1 MAYLFEFRVF
11 FWNSY
16 LFYRMFFYKAKD
28 ASRSARLL
36 VVFYYRMETFMEYTT
51 QMDAARKGIITKEL
65 LRVAEKENMEPE
77 ELRGYVAEGKAI
89 IPANK
94 KHTCIDP
101 SGIGSM
107 LKTKINVNLGTS
119 RDWTDLDMEMEKV
132 KNAVDMGAEAIM
144 DLSSFGKTQEFRR
157 KLTSE
162 CPAVIG
168 TVPIYDAVV
177 YYHKALKE
185 ITAKEWIDVVRM
197 HAEDGVDFMTIH
209 CGINKETAKRF
220 KTNKRLTNIVSRG
233 GSIIFAWMEMT
244 GEENPFYEYYDEI
257 LDICREYDVT
267 MSLGDA
273 CRPGCLKDASDI
285 SQIQEL
291 ITLGELTSRA
301 WEKDVQVMVE
311 GPGHMPLDQIAANM
325 KIQQTICKGA
335 PFYVLGPLVTDIA
348 PGYDHITAAIGGA
361 IAATYGASFLC
372 YVTPAEH
379 LRLPDVNDVK
389 EGIIASKIAAH
400 AADIAKGI
408 KGARDWDDAMSTARK
423 KLDWEEMFNL
433 AIDPQKA
440 RDYRASAKPEKE
452 DTCSMCGN
460 FCAVKNM
467 NRILDGEI
475 VSIYDE

>member
-1 MAYLFEFRVF
+1 
-11 FWNSY
+11 
-16 LFYRMFFYKAKD
+16 
-28 ASRSARLL
+28 
-36 VVFYYRMETFMEYTT
+36 MEYTT
-51 QMDAARKGIITKEL
+51 QMDAARKGIITPEMEIAAAKEDMKVDTL
-65 LRVAEKENMEPE
+65 MGLMAKGQV
-77 ELRGYVAEGKAI
+77 I

-94 KHTCIDP
+94 RHGALSPTA
-101 SGIGSM
+101 IGSM
-107 LKTKINVNLGTS
+107 LKTKINVNLGIS
-119 RDWTDLDMEMEKV
+119 RDCKDMDVELEKV
-132 KNAVDMGAEAIM
+132 NSAVKMGAESIM
-144 DLSSFGKTQEFRR
+144 DLSSYGDTRTFRR
-157 KLTSE
+157 RLTGE

-177 YYHKALKE
+177 YYHKPLKE
-185 ITAKEWIDVVRM
+185 ITTQEWLDIVRM

-209 CGINKETAKRF
+209 CGINRETAGKFKR
-220 KTNKRLTNIVSRG
+220 NKRMTNIVSRG

-244 GEENPFYEYYDEI
+244 GKENPFYEHYDEI

-285 SQIQEL
+285 SQMEEL
-291 ITLGELTSRA
+291 LTLGELTKRA

-325 KIQQTICKGA
+325 KIQQTICQGA

-361 IAATYGASFLC
+361 VAAASGASFLC

-379 LRLPDVNDVK
+379 LRLPNLEDVK
-389 EGIIASKIAAH
+389 EGIIASRIAAH
-400 AADIAKGI
+400 AADVAKGV
-408 KGARDWDDAMSTARK
+408 KGAIDWDHRMSTARK
-423 KLDWEEMFNL
+423 KLDWEEMFAL
-433 AIDPQKA
+433 AIDPEKA
-440 RDYRASAKPEKE
+440 RRYRAEAKPEKE

-475 VSIYDE
+475 VNIYDE

>member
-1 MAYLFEFRVF
+1 
-11 FWNSY
+11 
-16 LFYRMFFYKAKD
+16 
-28 ASRSARLL
+28 
-36 VVFYYRMETFMEYTT
+36 MEYTT
-51 QMDAARKGIITKEL
+51 QMDAARKGIITPEMEIAAAKEDMKVDTL
-65 LRVAEKENMEPE
+65 MGLMAKGQV
-77 ELRGYVAEGKAI
+77 I

-94 KHTCIDP
+94 RHGALSPTA
-101 SGIGSM
+101 IGSM
-107 LKTKINVNLGTS
+107 LKTKINVNLGIS
-119 RDWTDLDMEMEKV
+119 RDCKDMDVELEKV
-132 KNAVDMGAEAIM
+132 NSAVKMGAESIM
-144 DLSSFGKTQEFRR
+144 DLSSYGDTRTFRR
-157 KLTSE
+157 RLTGE

-177 YYHKALKE
+177 YYHKPLKE
-185 ITAKEWIDVVRM
+185 ITTQEWLDIVRM

-209 CGINKETAKRF
+209 CGINRETAGKFKR
-220 KTNKRLTNIVSRG
+220 NKRLTNIVSRG

-244 GEENPFYEYYDEI
+244 GKENPFYEHYDEI
-257 LDICREYDVT
+257 LDVCREYDVT

-285 SQIQEL
+285 SQMEEL
-291 ITLGELTSRA
+291 LTLGELTKRA

-325 KIQQTICKGA
+325 KIQQTICQGA

-361 IAATYGASFLC
+361 VAAASGASFLC

-379 LRLPDVNDVK
+379 LRLPNLEDVK
-389 EGIIASKIAAH
+389 EGIIASRIAAH
-400 AADIAKGI
+400 AADVAKGV
-408 KGARDWDDAMSTARK
+408 KGARDWDDQMSTARK
-423 KLDWEEMFNL
+423 KLDWEEMFAL
-433 AIDPQKA
+433 AIDPEKA
-440 RDYRASAKPEKE
+440 RRYRSEAKPEKE

-475 VSIYDE
+475 VNIYDE